1 MNIILGTE
9 AAEPL
14 KSKYT
19 VLPLDDMKVGDAP
32 VVTAYCVIE
41 DIPLPEVA
49 QLERTVKLHTKLVEN
64 YKKPDFGFCEQALE
78 HLKGKWGK
86 QLDSFYAVMEE
97 RIKQYKDKDLSNW
110 DPVLYK

>member
-14 KSKYT
+14 KNKYT
-19 VLPLDDMKVGDAP
+19 VLPLDDMKVGDGP
-32 VVTAYCVIE
+32 VVTAYCVVE
-41 DIPLPEVA
+41 DIPLPELA
-49 QLERTVKLHTKLVEN
+49 QLERTIKLHTKLVEN

-78 HLKGKWGK
+78 HLRGKWGK
-86 QLDSFYAVMEE
+86 QLDSFYSIMEQ
-97 RIKQYKDKDLSNW
+97 RIEQYKDTDLSKW